1 MHKRVETGLRS
12 VRVAYLDLFFS
23 QRHATDYIGTG
34 RLVGFGIALI
44 LGLENGMVLGTI
56 QGRVTGQSR
65 MNAREWGDIGDIP
78 RPTTL
83 LPSQQLIIHAWRKV
97 LGQSLLRVHE
107 KGVVEGGG
115 SSRIGR
121 LG

>member
-44 LGLENGMVLGTI
+44 LGLENGMVLGTMAKTESVL
-56 QGRVTGQSR
+56 GSHRSWDGYATVDVVDGSPCTPPFL
-65 MNAREWGDIGDIP
+65 ARE
-78 RPTTL
+78 
-83 LPSQQLIIHAWRKV
+83 
-97 LGQSLLRVHE
+97 
-107 KGVVEGGG
+107 
-115 SSRIGR
+115 
-121 LG
+121 